1 MSRNALSHEV
11 SQSELN
17 YLRSQGLNNQQI
29 AQRVGCSKSTI
40 SKYLPSL
47 RKPRVR
53 LSQEDRQDIL
63 KLYNDGEPIKDIADA
78 YGCHI
83 KTVYV
88 TLKALGTEI
97 ARWKKQVKPEP
108 KVEPKVETK
117 PVDIPEQVQNRS
129 AKMTVYQI
137 GLYDGRCGVYRV
149 NLTEHEVEF
158 PDLPKTMEKQELG
171 FYIRDLMEIWKEM

>member
-1 MSRNALSHEV
+1 MFRNALSHEV

-29 AQRVGCSKSTI
+29 AQRVGCSRGTI
-40 SKYLPSL
+40 SKYLPSQ

-63 KLYNDGEPIKDIADA
+63 KLYNDGESVKDIADA

-83 KTVYV
+83 TTIYD

-97 ARWKKQVKPEP
+97 ARGKKLAKPEQ
-108 KVEPKVETK
+108 KSDQETEQK

-137 GLYDGRCGVYRV
+137 GLYNGRYGIYKV
-149 NLTEHEVEF
+149 NLAEHKVEF

>member
-1 MSRNALSHEV
+1 MFRNAFSHEV

-29 AQRVGCSKSTI
+29 AQRVGCSRGTI
-40 SKYLPSL
+40 SKYLPSQ

-63 KLYNDGEPIKDIADA
+63 KLYNDGESVKDIADA
-78 YGCHI
+78 YSCHI
-83 KTVYV
+83 TTIYD
-88 TLKALGTEI
+88 TLKALGAEI
-97 ARWKKQVKPEP
+97 IRGKKQAKPKEEPTPEP
-108 KVEPKVETK
+108 NKEAAF
-117 PVDIPEQVQNRS
+117 EQAGSHS

-137 GLYDGRCGVYRV
+137 GLYDGRYGVYKV
-149 NLTEHEVEF
+149 NLTEHKVEF